1 MEKLTRSINFKE
13 RLGGFGAMEIGDRIS
28 GEWGGSPNVAVWLR
42 ASQSCHSPAASHGG
56 IRERSVASTG
66 RVDRPAY
73 VSGYRSTECPLADR
87 TGVRSRLSAI
97 ANRICLAM
105 NSLPVSGQCNSTAY
119 WSESVPAV
127 SPSSNTRKSIS
138 KLSSTIA
145 GKDRLICVVTK
156 PDPINPPPAPTWSIR
171 ASSTS
176 PGG

>member
-1 MEKLTRSINFKE
+1 MTIAI
-13 RLGGFGAMEIGDRIS
+13 GGFELRTLMLKGQVNIGRIWP
-28 GEWGGSPNVAVWLR
+28 GR
-42 ASQSCHSPAASHGG
+42 AACSHRPASHGS

-73 VSGYRSTECPLADR
+73 VSGYRSTECPLAPNR

-105 NSLPVSGQCNSTAY
+105 NSAAGFRQCNSTGY
-119 WSESVPAV
+119 WSESGPAV

-138 KLSSTIA
+138 KLSFTIA